1 MTLVHQFRTWNI
13 FREGIFSGLQYAHFS
28 SLNTAIHYIRHAVSL
43 DEICMRYKP
52 QLYRNEDLTIVS
64 EVKKKWIREKNNAE
78 LQAGYPDHGGYTNLK
93 EVWFAGSHRGK
104 LPSE

>member
-1 MTLVHQFRTWNI
+1 MLSVEFDPNLRRI
-13 FREGIFSGLQYAHFS
+13 PFS
-28 SLNTAIHYIRHAVSL
+28 SFNTATRYIRHAVSL
-43 DEICMRYKP
+43 DETFPIFEP

-64 EVKKKWIREKNNAE
+64 EVMKKEIRERNNTE
-78 LQAGYPDHGGYTNLK
+78 LQAGYPNHEGFTNLK